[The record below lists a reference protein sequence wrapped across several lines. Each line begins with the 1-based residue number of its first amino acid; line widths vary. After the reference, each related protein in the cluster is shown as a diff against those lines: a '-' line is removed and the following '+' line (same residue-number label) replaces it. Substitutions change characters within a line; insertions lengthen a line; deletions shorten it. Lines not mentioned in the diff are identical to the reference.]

1 MARRP
6 WRPRTG
12 FSGPQPTFAAQGK
25 APSAGWGTVRAKKG
39 TGSVSRE
46 GAFPEGQGN
55 RLVLSSSDEAESVD
69 EPPNKRRR
77 RISASGPSKQ
87 SLRATAATARSLRL
101 PSLELDDSAAEQEPL
116 SDVSDHKS
124 DLEPDSDDPD
134 RESSRARRQ
143 REKAA
148 LQRTVP
154 DRARTQQEGVEEDDA
169 ARMRRE
175 RAEAA
180 LRRASASQVVVLLD
194 SDEEQRAVEEE
205 QKKLEAGQQLVG
217 GRATAKGQERE
228 GVNGGKGKKAKGG
241 MKKGKGRR
249 LVETDE
255 SDGVLDDLAA
265 FRRRRARQKEQVDG
279 DALRDKGKGRAVEA
293 LFNPDSDVDELD
305 DGDFEGHPSD
315 DDLPS
320 PAEIARRPSTSST
333 KSTTRRKPRRTRQTP
348 SPAVDDRAARRARTS
363 GRDAAAFINDTDD
376 EREEERRGGGVV
388 LHTGGVGGGTIRLR
402 GPRNGGDSADRDAAA
417 STSRTAHRG
426 SSQDAFEEDEDGGDK
441 RHPAPKPAKRALG
454 RSASGTPLAD
464 ADAYSHLGISQ
475 FVDPR
480 ADLAKRK
487 KRALSS
493 PPTSAFSS
501 SDGDDA
507 SLATRQRR
515 TKGLLRKERDEMDE
529 FAAVDKRMRRK
540 KREYR
545 EERKPGYSN
554 PRRN

>member
-12 FSGPQPTFAAQGK
+12 LSGPQPTFAAQGK

-46 GAFPEGQGN
+46 GAFPEEEGN
-55 RLVLSSSDEAESVD
+55 RLVLSSSDEVESD
-69 EPPNKRRR
+69 EEPQNKRRR
-77 RISASGPSKQ
+77 RIAASGPSNQ
-87 SLRATAATARSLRL
+87 SLRATAATARTLRL
-101 PSLELDDSAAEQEPL
+101 PSLELDDFATEQEPL
-116 SDVSDHKS
+116 SDVSDHKN

-148 LQRTVP
+148 LRLDP
-154 DRARTQQEGVEEDDA
+154 AARAVRQQEGVEEDDA

-180 LRRASASQVVVLLD
+180 LRRASASQVVVLHD
-194 SDEEQRAVEEE
+194 SDEEERAVAEE
-205 QKKLEAGQQLVG
+205 QKRLEAGPQLVG
-217 GRATAKGQERE
+217 GRANTKSKERE
-228 GVNGGKGKKAKGG
+228 EGKAGKGKKAKGG

-265 FRRRRARQKEQVDG
+265 FRRRRTLRKDQDEGNAR
-279 DALRDKGKGRAVEA
+279 RDKGKGKAVEA
-293 LFNPDSDVDELD
+293 LFNPGSDVDELD
-305 DGDFEGHPSD
+305 DGDFAGHLSD

-320 PAEIARRPSTSST
+320 PAEIARRSSTSSA
-333 KSTTRRKPRRTRQTP
+333 KSTSHRKPRRTRQSP
-348 SPAVDDRAARRARTS
+348 SPAVDERAARRARTS
-363 GRDAAAFINDTDD
+363 GKDAAAFINDTDD
-376 EREEERRGGGVV
+376 EREEKRRGGGVV

-402 GPRNGGDSADRDAAA
+402 GPLRDGASADHNAVASTARAA
-417 STSRTAHRG
+417 SRG
-426 SSQDAFEEDEDGGDK
+426 WSQDSSEDDDDEDDM
-441 RHPAPKPAKRALG
+441 RHPAPKSAKRAIG
-454 RSASGTPLAD
+454 RSASGTPLTD
-464 ADAYSHLGISQ
+464 ADAYSHLGISH
-475 FVDPR
+475 FIDPR

-507 SLATRQRR
+507 SPATQQRR
-515 TKGLLRKERDEMDE
+515 TKGLSRKERDEMDE